1 MATKKNPLLKDY
13 FYYANLLEIIPIE
26 WIQKNIHP
34 FVSRTQKDTDRDYF
48 RKMVLYAQ
56 SKNF

>member
-1 MATKKNPLLKDY
+1 MKANNTPQKNY
-13 FYYANLLEIIPIE
+13 SYYANLLEIMPIE

-34 FVSRTQKDTDRDYF
+34 FVPRDKKDTDRNYF

-56 SKNF
+56 TQNL